1 MSRIIAGTLK
11 GRRLLVPQSGT
22 RPTSDRAK
30 EAVFSSLAA
39 RLGGF
44 SGRHVLDLFAGS
56 GALGLEALS
65 RGAEYAVFVESD
77 RRAADVLASNIDALG
92 LTAAIVHRMPVRDWF
107 QSAPGLVPHIPAD
120 LVFIDPPYAMS
131 NDAVTELLD
140 GLAEHGSL
148 AANCV
153 IVVERSRR
161 SEAFRWPAGFVCDQE
176 RRYGEAKM
184 WFGRFGSVTAC

>member
-11 GRRLLVPQSGT
+11 GRRLLVPQAGT
-22 RPTSDRAK
+22 RPTSDRAR
-30 EAVFSSLAA
+30 EAVFSSLEA

-65 RGAEYAVFVESD
+65 RGAGLATFVESD
-77 RRAADVLASNIDALG
+77 RRAADVLAANIDALG
-92 LTAAIVHRMPVRDWF
+92 LTAAVVHRMPVRDWVRP
-107 QSAPGLVPHIPAD
+107 AHGRVPDSPAD
-120 LVFIDPPYAMS
+120 VALIDPPYAMS
-131 NDAVTELLD
+131 NDAVTELLE
-140 GLAEHGSL
+140 GLAEHGRL

-153 IVVERSRR
+153 VVVERSHR
-161 SEAFRWPAGFVCDQE
+161 SDGFQWPTGFDRDQG